1 MGSLI
6 RDSSYSWKLR
16 TETGDWGSQDA
27 DGKWGAKTQKVGG
40 KDLEELVGEWPEPRP
55 PTLQCPSL
63 W

>member
-27 DGKWGAKTQKVGG
+27 GWEMGSKDPEGG
-40 KDLEELVGEWPEPRP
+40 SKGFG
-55 PTLQCPSL
+55 
-63 W
+63 